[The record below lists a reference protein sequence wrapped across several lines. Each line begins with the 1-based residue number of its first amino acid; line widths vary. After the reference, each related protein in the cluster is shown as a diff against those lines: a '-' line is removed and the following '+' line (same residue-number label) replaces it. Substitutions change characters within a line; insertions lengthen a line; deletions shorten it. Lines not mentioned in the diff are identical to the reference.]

1 MGFFTTKFE
10 FMTTFWPLGGA
21 KVWKSWIGFNS
32 FWVQKILKFQFHMKW
47 KVHSSFYRSFC
58 IGVDPVLVWFKK
70 KDFLAFPCTILIL
83 QRNAYYY
90 YQFLFS
96 KSDIL
101 PEAKAKNVHWKWIA
115 IIPIQSLLL
124 HHIILSAVSNFVL
137 QNLKI
142 TFFGAKNGDDKRELY
157 LYVFMC
163 KEMTRKTWG
172 SDGLLEQLSIIIII

>member
-1 MGFFTTKFE
+1 MAKYNTKWE
-10 FMTTFWPLGGA
+10 T
-21 KVWKSWIGFNS
+21 NY
-32 FWVQKILKFQFHMKW
+32 KW
-47 KVHSSFYRSFC
+47 WFYVFRKYEAS
-58 IGVDPVLVWFKK
+58 
-70 KDFLAFPCTILIL
+70 T
-83 QRNAYYY
+83 
-90 YQFLFS
+90 S
-96 KSDIL
+96 KSNIEKKSIL
-101 PEAKAKNVHWKWIA
+101 LTNFFFPNQTFCQKQRAKNVHWKWIA

-172 SDGLLEQLSIIIII
+172 SDGLLVELLIIIII